1 VTATDDHNPRKRGVG
16 PSGRPVRTS
25 LSEVAHLAGVAQSS
39 ASRALSDAPGVSDE
53 TRRRVH
59 AAARELGYQPNLLA
73 KSLRQGAT
81 QSIGFV
87 VRDISNPL
95 LAEIALGAEIV
106 LREAGYGML
115 LTNSE
120 GEPSLDA
127 EHIRM
132 LAQRRVDGLLLSL
145 ASEDFRATATELQQ
159 LAVPFVTI
167 DRHVSFR
174 GPYGSVV
181 CDDASAIRRVV
192 EHLVELGH
200 RRIALA
206 SGPADLLPGRE
217 CATALRAACAAGDA
231 EAMVFD
237 TRYSEAEGYLGTRAL
252 LAGPDRPTALI
263 VGSNLI
269 LPGALRA
276 VREAG
281 LRVPDDLSLVTFD
294 HQPLLDFIEP
304 AIAVVSRQ
312 PLVVGREA
320 AALILRMM
328 AGDSPVEVRVPTL
341 FDPRGTCVP
350 PPRTV

>member
-1 VTATDDHNPRKRGVG
+1 VTSPDDPTSGGRANGRG
-16 PSGRPVRTS
+16 GRPVRTS
-25 LSEVAHLAGVAQSS
+25 LNEVARLAGVAQSS

-53 TRRRVH
+53 TRRRVL

-145 ASEDFRATATELQQ
+145 ASEDFRATATELAQ
-159 LAVPFVTI
+159 LSVPFVTI

-174 GPYGSVV
+174 GAYGSVV

-192 EHLVELGH
+192 EHLIELGH
-200 RRIALA
+200 RRIGLA
-206 SGPADLLPGRE
+206 SGPANLLPGRE
-217 CATALRAACAAGDA
+217 CTTALRTACAAGGIA
-231 EAMVFD
+231 AVVFD
-237 TRYSEAEGYLGTRAL
+237 GRYNEAEGYAGTRAL
-252 LAGPDRPTALI
+252 LAGADRPTALI
-263 VGSNLI
+263 VGSNTI

-281 LRVPDDLSLVTFD
+281 LRVPDDMSLVTFD
-294 HQPLLDFIEP
+294 QQPLLDFIEP
-304 AIAVVSRQ
+304 PIAVVSRQ
-312 PLVVGREA
+312 PLVVGSEA

-328 AGDSPVEVRVPTL
+328 AGEPPVEVRVPTL
-341 FDPRGTCVP
+341 FDPRGTCMP
-350 PPRTV
+350 PPV